1 MSYDLVLLL
10 FLVRVNSDRCFVYL
24 YLLRVQLFL
33 GFNLYKSVP
42 SCGDEIRGDVQRDLR
57 QLLRVITAIAA
68 GGQVSFAG
76 SLGSDGQYLVLLD
89 AGAVAVAVPSSA
101 REEDGEIND
110 ENWINRSEAA
120 P

>member
-1 MSYDLVLLL
+1 M
-10 FLVRVNSDRCFVYL
+10 
-24 YLLRVQLFL
+24 
-33 GFNLYKSVP
+33 P

-89 AGAVAVAVPSSA
+89 AGAVAVAVPSYVSL
-101 REEDGEIND
+101 EEDGEIND